1 MSMTLRT
8 GIRDASPDGSVIH
21 REARIWAYVAL
32 SGTRVCRCVKKNSME
47 DSCGSTQSLALREL
61 QTFCMT
67 AHRIGVSNCY
77 TPLRAM
83 AQHQD

>member
-8 GIRDASPDGSVIH
+8 GIRDASPDSSVIH
-21 REARIWAYVAL
+21 REARIRAFCDVERNARLPLRWEN
-32 SGTRVCRCVKKNSME
+32 GME

-67 AHRIGVSNCY
+67 ARRIGVSNCY